1 MKLVLFD
8 DYKPGVLK
16 EDRVVDVSSAVAGL
30 NVSSYKRLM
39 PEIIAN
45 FDSLR
50 SSFERLAR
58 EQQGVPVSSVRLRAP
73 NPRPTKLLC
82 GFSNYYEPH
91 TTFPG
96 GPMRAD
102 PGTERADRERGEK
115 QPQDMFL
122 KSIECATG
130 DGDTVT
136 LPPHK
141 AVIFE
146 HEAELGFVIG
156 KRCKDLPATRDSLG
170 VIFGYTGFVDISGRG
185 LGPSGTNSRMGKS
198 FTGFGPMGPCITTAD
213 EVPEPNN
220 LSIKFWVNGV
230 LRQDYNTDTMQYWLP
245 EMLAFATEYMTLLPG
260 DFICCGTFHMDLGPL
275 QDGDHAEMEVEKV
288 GRFGFYIKDP
298 EKRSWPPKTRRQLA
312 AEEVAAKGSGAS

>member
-8 DYKPGVLK
+8 DYRPGVLRD
-16 EDRVVDVSSAVAGL
+16 DRVIDVSSAVADL
-30 NVSSYKRLM
+30 NVSSYRRLM

-45 FDSLR
+45 FDRLR
-50 SSFERLAR
+50 GTFERMAQ
-58 EQQGVPVSSVRLRAP
+58 EQEGVPVSTVKLQAP
-73 NPRPTKLLC
+73 NPRPPKLLC

-96 GPMRAD
+96 GELRAE
-102 PGTERADRERGEK
+102 GERADRERGER

-122 KSIECATG
+122 KSNECPSG

-156 KRCKDLPATRDSLG
+156 KRCKDLPATRDSLN
-170 VIFGYTGFVDISGRG
+170 VVFGYTGFVDISGRG
-185 LGPSGTNSRMGKS
+185 LGPAGTNSRMGKS

-213 EVPEPNN
+213 EVGEPNK
-220 LSIKFWVNGV
+220 LDIKFWVNGV
-230 LRQDYNTDTMQYWLP
+230 LRQDYNTDTMQYWIP
-245 EMLAFATEYMTLLPG
+245 DMLAFATEYMTLVPG
-260 DFICCGTFHMDLGPL
+260 DFICCGTYHMDLGPL

-288 GRFGFYIKDP
+288 GRFGFYVKDP

-312 AEEVAAKGSGAS
+312 AEEAAAKGESTS